1 MKLAIL
7 GSGQIVADFLT
18 MAGDLPDTEL
28 VSIIG
33 TEKNIPKMKT
43 MKNKYGLRKIYTVY
57 DECLNDPDIDTVYIG
72 LPNHLHY
79 SFTKEALLRGKN
91 VICEKPFTIKLSEF
105 VELKDIAENNNLI
118 LIEAIT
124 TQYLSNYL
132 SIKESVNNLG
142 DLKIIEC
149 NYSQY
154 SSRYDA
160 FKNGKILPAFNP
172 KAGGGALMDIN
183 IYNIHFVVGIL
194 GKPNSVT
201 YLANVEKEI
210 DTSGILLLNYP
221 SCKVVCIGAKDS
233 TAPIRT
239 LIQGDKGS
247 IVLNGPANVC
257 DSFEVHMNG
266 QKSRMIDNKVH
277 PHRMFEEFCE
287 FSRIIKERD
296 YSKAKHM
303 LEQSQI
309 VMEIIE
315 EALADAGIELG
326 QHI

>member
-1 MKLAIL
+1 MKLAII
-7 GSGQIVADFLT
+7 GSGQIVSDFLT
-18 MAGDLPDTEL
+18 MAGDLPGTEL
-28 VSIIG
+28 VSILG
-33 TEKNIPKMKT
+33 TEQNIAKMKT
-43 MKNKYGLRKIYTVY
+43 MKKKYGIRKIYTVY
-57 DECLNDPDIDTVYIG
+57 EECLKDPEIDTVYIA

-91 VICEKPFTIKLSEF
+91 VICEKPFTIKINEF
-105 VELKDIAENNNLI
+105 RELRDIAKKNNLI

-132 SIKESVNNLG
+132 AIKDSIYNLG

-154 SSRYDA
+154 SSRYNA
-160 FKNGKILPAFNP
+160 FKNGEILPAFNP

-194 GKPNSVT
+194 GKPISVT
-201 YLANVEKEI
+201 YLANIERGI

-221 SCKVVCIGAKDS
+221 TCKVVCIGAKDS
-233 TAPIRT
+233 TVPIRT

-247 IVLNGPANVC
+247 IVLNGAANVC
-257 DSFEVHMNG
+257 ESFELNING
-266 QKSRMIDNKVH
+266 QDSQLIDNKVH

-287 FSRIIKERD
+287 FARMIKESD
-296 YSKAKHM
+296 FPKANQM
-303 LEQSQI
+303 LQQSEL
-309 VMEIIE
+309 VMEIVE
-315 EALADAGIELG
+315 EALADAGIKLG
-326 QHI
+326 

>member
-7 GSGQIVADFLT
+7 GSGQIVTDFLT
-18 MAGDLPDTEL
+18 MAGDLPDTDL
-28 VSIIG
+28 VAIFG
-33 TEKNIPKMKT
+33 TEDAIPT
-43 MKNKYGLRKIYTVY
+43 MEAMARKYGIRKIYTAY
-57 DECLNDPDIDTVYIG
+57 EECLMDQEIDTLYIG

-91 VICEKPFTIKLSEF
+91 VICEKPFTLKLSEF
-105 VELKDIAENNNLI
+105 TELRDIAKKNNLI
-118 LIEAIT
+118 LLEAIT

-132 SIKESVNNLG
+132 AIKESINHLG

-154 SSRYDA
+154 SSRYNA
-160 FKNGKILPAFNP
+160 FKKGEILPAFNP
-172 KAGGGALMDIN
+172 KAGGGALMDLN

-194 GKPNSVT
+194 GKPTSVS
-201 YLANVEKEI
+201 YLANVERDI

-221 SCKVVCIGAKDS
+221 TCKVACIGAKDS

-247 IVLNGPANVC
+247 IVLNGPVNVC
-257 DSFEVHMNG
+257 DSFALNMNDEDS
-266 QKSRMIDNKVH
+266 QIIDNKVH
-277 PHRMFEEFCE
+277 AHRMYEEFCE
-287 FSRIIKERD
+287 FSRMIKESD
-296 YSKAKHM
+296 YSKVDYM

-309 VMEIIE
+309 VMEIVE
-315 EALADAGIELG
+315 KALVDAGIKLG
-326 QHI
+326 

>member
-7 GSGQIVADFLT
+7 GSGQIVTDFLT

-28 VSIIG
+28 VAIFG
-33 TEKNIPKMKT
+33 TEEAIPKMET
-43 MKNKYGLRKIYTVY
+43 MASKYGIRKIYTVY
-57 DECLNDPDIDTVYIG
+57 KECLMDPDIDTLYIG

-79 SFTKEALLRGKN
+79 SFTKEALLSGKN

-105 VELKDIAENNNLI
+105 TELRDIAKKNNLI

-132 SIKESVNNLG
+132 AIKESINHLG

-154 SSRYDA
+154 SSRYNA
-160 FKNGKILPAFNP
+160 FKKGEILPAFNP

-201 YLANVEKEI
+201 YYANVERDI

-221 SCKVVCIGAKDS
+221 TCKVVCIGAKDS

-247 IVLNGPANVC
+247 IVLNGPANIC
-257 DSFEVHMNG
+257 DSFELNING
-266 QKSRMIDNKVH
+266 HNSRIIDNKIH

-287 FSRIIKERD
+287 FARMIREKD
-296 YSKAKHM
+296 YSKADYM

-309 VMEIIE
+309 VMGIVE
-315 EALADAGIELG
+315 EALVDAGIILG
-326 QHI
+326 

>member
-1 MKLAIL
+1 LKLAIL
-7 GSGQIVADFLT
+7 GSGQIVTDFLT
-18 MAGDLPDTEL
+18 MARDLPDTDL
-28 VSIIG
+28 VSIFG
-33 TEKNIPKMKT
+33 TKQSIPKMKKI
-43 MKNKYGLRKIYTVY
+43 KNKYGLRKIYTVY

-79 SFTKEALLRGKN
+79 SFAKEALLSGKN

-105 VELKDIAENNNLI
+105 TELKDIAKRNNLI
-118 LIEAIT
+118 VIEAIT

-132 SIKESVNNLG
+132 SIKESIKNLG

-149 NYSQY
+149 NYTQY

-160 FKNGKILPAFNP
+160 FKKGEILPAFNP

-194 GKPNSVT
+194 GKPISVT
-201 YLANVEKEI
+201 YLANIEKNI

-221 SCKVVCIGAKDS
+221 TCKVVCIGAKDS

-239 LIQGDKGS
+239 LIQGDRGS
-247 IVLNGPANVC
+247 IVLNGPPNIC
-257 DSFEVHMNG
+257 DSFEINIYG
-266 QKSRMIDNKVH
+266 QESRTIDNKVH

-287 FSRIIKERD
+287 FARIIKDSD
-296 YSKAKHM
+296 YSKASHM

-309 VMEIIE
+309 VMEIVE
-315 EALADAGIELG
+315 EALATAGIELG
-326 QHI
+326 

>member
-1 MKLAIL
+1 MKLGII
-7 GSGQIVADFLT
+7 GSGKIVADFLT
-18 MAGDLPDTEL
+18 IAGDLPDTEL
-28 VSIIG
+28 AAIFG
-33 TEKNIPKMKT
+33 TERSISKMEV
-43 MKNKYGLRKIYTVY
+43 MKNNYGIGKIYTDY
-57 DECLNDPDIDTVYIG
+57 EECLQDSDIDTVYIA

-79 SFTKEALLRGKN
+79 SFTKDALLRGKN
-91 VICEKPFTIKLSEF
+91 VICEKPFTLKFSEF
-105 VELKDIAENNNLI
+105 TELRNIAKENHLI

-132 SIKESVNNLG
+132 SIKESINALG

-160 FKNGKILPAFNP
+160 FKKGEILPAFNP

-201 YLANVEKEI
+201 YLANVERDI

-221 SCKVVCIGAKDS
+221 TCKVVCIGAKDS
-233 TAPIRT
+233 TAPIRS

-247 IVLNGPANVC
+247 IVLNGAANVC
-257 DSFEVHMNG
+257 DSFELNMNG
-266 QKSRMIDNKVH
+266 EDRRIIDNKVH

-287 FSRIIKERD
+287 FARIFKESD
-296 YSKAKHM
+296 YTKANDM
-303 LEQSQI
+303 LEQSQM
-309 VMEIIE
+309 VMEVVE
-315 EALADAGIELG
+315 EALLDAGIKLG
-326 QHI
+326 